1 MIDMPRSYNIRE
13 RSVEVPE
20 GSIFGVEYIPL
31 TENKKLPY
39 VIMCHGYNS
48 SHMDLEFSARAL
60 AESGIC
66 AYCFDFCGGSTRSR
80 SSGSSL
86 NMSISSEQRD
96 LKSVIKSALTLEYV
110 DRERLYLYGES
121 QGGYVAA
128 LTATEMFGTVKG
140 LFLIYPAFCIQ
151 DDWLKYD
158 LSACDKPFEFMGMTV
173 SKKFYD
179 GLPRYDVYSRM
190 SGLCTPTLI
199 FHGDRDKTV
208 DISYS
213 QRLKRVMPNADLT
226 VVEGAGHGFEI
237 PEQRRVMESV
247 IRYINDRKA

>member
-1 MIDMPRSYNIRE
+1 MPYSYKIRE
-13 RSVEVPE
+13 RSVEIP
-20 GSIFGVEYIPL
+20 GGIIFGVEYIPF
-31 TENKKLPY
+31 TENKKPPC

-48 SHMDLEFSARAL
+48 SHMDLEFGSRAL

-80 SSGSSL
+80 SSGSSI
-86 NMSISSEQRD
+86 NMSIASEQRD
-96 LKSVIKSALTLEYV
+96 LKAVIRSVLTLEYV
-110 DRERLYLYGES
+110 DRDRLYLYGES

-128 LTATEMFGTVKG
+128 LTAAEMFGTVKA

-151 DDWLKYD
+151 DDWLKKD

-199 FHGDRDKTV
+199 FHGDCDKTV

-213 QRLKRVMPNADLT
+213 QRLIKVMPNAKLT
-226 VVEGAGHGFEI
+226 VIEGAGHGFEI
-237 PEQRRVMESV
+237 SEQRKVMESV
-247 IRYINDRKA
+247 IGYINNRKA